1 MPAGAQTNQGPG
13 MSIRIVVTGGTF
25 DKKYDEIE
33 GVLTFKETQLP
44 QILQQV
50 RATVPIVCETSQLVD
65 SLHMT
70 NEDRH
75 RVLSACSD
83 APERQIIVTHGTD
96 TMVQTAQILGEAGL
110 DKTIVFTGAM
120 VPYSVFG
127 SDTLFNLG
135 CSVSAVQLLPA
146 GVYVAMNG
154 RIFTWD
160 GVQKDRGRG
169 VFMTKESPL

>member
-1 MPAGAQTNQGPG
+1 MPASEKTNQGDG
-13 MSIRIVVTGGTF
+13 LSIRIIVTGGTF

-33 GVLTFKETQLP
+33 GILTFKETQLP
-44 QILQQV
+44 QILRQV
-50 RATVPIVCETSQLVD
+50 RATVPIACETSQLVD

-70 NEDRH
+70 IEDRL
-75 RVLSACSD
+75 RVLSACQE

-96 TMVQTAQILGEAGL
+96 TMVETAQILGEASL

-127 SDTLFNLG
+127 SDALFNLG
-135 CSVSAVQLLPA
+135 CSVSAVQLLSA
-146 GVYVAMNG
+146 GVYIAMNG

-160 GVQKDRGRG
+160 GVQKDLRRG
-169 VFMTKESPL
+169 VFVEKASPV